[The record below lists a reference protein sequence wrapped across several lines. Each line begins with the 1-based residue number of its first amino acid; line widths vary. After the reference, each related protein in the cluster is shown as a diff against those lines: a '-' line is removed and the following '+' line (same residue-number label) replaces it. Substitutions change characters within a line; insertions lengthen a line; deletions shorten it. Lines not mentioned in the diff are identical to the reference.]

1 MDNQYFKDLLR
12 SRALKATSTR
22 LNLLV
27 EMKEYESA
35 MPYSAIQKKFK
46 SIDRVT
52 LYRTLESLKEQ
63 GVIHKAF
70 QENNEIYYAICGN
83 NCGKSHHHHD
93 HFHFKCVKC
102 ESVTCEK
109 PSRKVEISIPGHE
122 IHKVTIHIEGVC
134 KLCKNNVTNNT

>member
-1 MDNQYFKDLLR
+1 MDTQHFKDLLR

-27 EMKEYESA
+27 AMQEYHSA
-35 MPYSAIQKKFK
+35 MPYSVIQERFK

-70 QENNEIYYAICGN
+70 QENNEVYYAICGK
-83 NCGKSHHHHD
+83 NCDKSQHD
-93 HFHFKCVKC
+93 HDHIHFKCVKC
-102 ESVTCEK
+102 ENVTCEK
-109 PSRKVEISIPGHE
+109 PDKKVNVSIPEHE
-122 IHKVTIHIEGVC
+122 VFKMTIHIEGVC
-134 KLCKNNVTNNT
+134 KHCKSGRI